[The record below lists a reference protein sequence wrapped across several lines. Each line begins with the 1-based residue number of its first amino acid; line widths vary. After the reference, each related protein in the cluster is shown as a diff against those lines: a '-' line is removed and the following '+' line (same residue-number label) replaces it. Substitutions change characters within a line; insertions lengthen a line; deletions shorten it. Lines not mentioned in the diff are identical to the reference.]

1 MALSK
6 SGAVQTL
13 AAQLESPLSDVQL
26 PALACL
32 AKMCY
37 RNHTVSVM
45 VAATTTNNDNKA
57 SQSRL
62 VPVLLGQL
70 MGREKSSLVQL
81 EAARC
86 VAYMHRAGA
95 LPAMDPRVLYRA
107 LPCLVRLCHR
117 DRPARERIA
126 AAETLAY
133 LTEVDTD
140 LQRLA
145 SISNHLIPTL
155 AELLKPHPQVNVAKQ
170 RSSSIKRIAPK
181 ARVTSDIC
189 QVQDASL
196 TQDMRQAAFRAFASL
211 GANDEDI
218 RKRIIETENLME
230 QVVAGLQDPGGP
242 RVRLAAVRCLHSLS
256 RSVQQLRT
264 TFQDHAVWRPL
275 MQLLHGA
282 DKGLEG
288 ESFIRSI
295 SIE

>member
-1 MALSK
+1 METLS
-6 SGAVQTL
+6 S
-13 AAQLESPLSDVQL
+13 QLESSLPEVQL

-32 AKMCY
+32 ANMCY
-37 RNHTVSVM
+37 QNNEVSAL
-45 VAATTTNNDNKA
+45 VAATTTRTQGK
-57 SQSRL
+57 L

-95 LPAMDPRVLYRA
+95 LPPMDPRVVYRA

-155 AELLKPHPQVNVAKQ
+155 AELLKPHPQVNYA
-170 RSSSIKRIAPK
+170 
-181 ARVTSDIC
+181 
-189 QVQDASL
+189 
-196 TQDMRQAAFRAFASL
+196 
-211 GANDEDI
+211 
-218 RKRIIETENLME
+218 
-230 QVVAGLQDPGGP
+230 
-242 RVRLAAVRCLHSLS
+242 
-256 RSVQQLRT
+256 
-264 TFQDHAVWRPL
+264 
-275 MQLLHGA
+275 LLY
-282 DKGLEG
+282 
-288 ESFIRSI
+288 
-295 SIE
+295 